1 MESQMLSNQGLAQ
14 FFPARRRVVW
24 VGLCAAMLTLA
35 GCASNHLTG
44 DAGRSAT
51 GSGTNP
57 ADDANAADTDLTAT
71 DVAAA
76 KAGDDSV
83 TSQPAPVSAM
93 RDAVKPDAPASYTVQ
108 RGDTLWDL
116 ANLFLKDPWLWPEIW
131 QINQQVENP
140 HLIYPGDV
148 LALGYGANGAPQI
161 TLARAG
167 GARLD
172 PRLRTAPLDGA
183 IATIP
188 YAAIASFLERPTVL
202 SNDQLRKA
210 PRVLGFRDGH
220 MIGGAGHEAYVKGLK
235 NSGER
240 SRYNIYRIGDRI
252 VDPDDGTLLGYM
264 GAYTA
269 TAVVLRPGDTT
280 KIVLEDTARE
290 TLQGDPLIAGDSDT
304 PLNFLPRAP
313 GKNIRGEIVAV
324 FDGTELIG
332 QYRIIAINRGRSQG
346 IELGHIMAIDTRGE
360 SVADNT
366 RKIFGRVAI
375 SGSLTPRIKLPDERA
390 GSVMIF
396 KVYDR
401 MSYGLTV
408 SVTTPVRIGDAVHTP

>member
-1 MESQMLSNQGLAQ
+1 MLSRQGLAP
-14 FFPARRRVVW
+14 FN
-24 VGLCAAMLTLA
+24 LSCLAALLVLA
-35 GCASNHLTG
+35 GCASSG
-44 DAGRSAT
+44 SRDDGGPPVAGARDSVSA
-51 GSGTNP
+51 GSDEP
-57 ADDANAADTDLTAT
+57 ELTAT
-71 DVAAA
+71 EVAVAKVGQEPAA
-76 KAGDDSV
+76 
-83 TSQPAPVSAM
+83 PEPVNPL
-93 RDAVKPDAPASYTVQ
+93 RDAIKPEAPASYTVQ

-172 PRLRTAPLDGA
+172 PRLRTTALDGA

-188 YAAIASFLERPTVL
+188 YAAIAAFLERPTVL
-202 SNDQLRKA
+202 SREQLRTA

-220 MIGGAGHEAYVKGLK
+220 MIGGAGHEAYVKGL
-235 NSGER
+235 NSAER
-240 SRYNIYRIGDRI
+240 SRYNIYRVGEQI
-252 VDPDDGTLLGYM
+252 VDPDDGDVLGFM

-269 TAVVLRPGDTT
+269 TGVVMRPGRSDKDTA

-290 TLQGDPLIAGDSDT
+290 TLQGDPLIAADSDT

-313 GKNIRGEIVAV
+313 GRKIDGEIVAV

-332 QYRIIAINRGRSQG
+332 QYRIVAINRGRSQG
-346 IELGHIMAIDTRGE
+346 IELGHIMAIDRRGE
-360 SVADNT
+360 EVKDAP
-366 RKIFGRVAI
+366 RRVFGRM
-375 SGSLTPRIKLPDERA
+375 SLGSSLSPKVQLPDERA
-390 GSVMIF
+390 GSLMVF

-408 SVTTPVRIGDAVHTP
+408 SVTTPLRIGDRVRTP